1 MSRFVLKKA
10 AAINSPVSRMLP
22 MGTTIADTS
31 GNAVGADVVCPSLT
45 GAPNPTLMSPLD
57 AAGQAAL
64 AAAGFPGV
72 AIVIA
77 PGNPGYVAPNS
88 CGADGIS
95 P

>member
-10 AAINSPVSRMLP
+10 AAITSPVSRMLP
-22 MGTTIADTS
+22 MGTTIADTT
-31 GNAVGADVVCPSLT
+31 GNAVGGDVVCPSLT
-45 GAPNPTLMSPLD
+45 PNATLMAPLD
-57 AAGQAAL
+57 AAGQTAL

-77 PGNPGYVAPNS
+77 PGNAGYVAPNS